1 MPTAPICQHTNKMRP
16 HTKSYRWSAP
26 APTGIQKLFQD
37 IWDEKRDT
45 QVKTFMRYE
54 NKMCCLNFAAT
65 LKRAADD
72 YMLLSAQ
79 GKAPEIVTVMGSY
92 KVTDA
97 DNKKANKY
105 TDNFMLRLGV
115 DDTDYITK
123 YLDER
128 NIAVLQHGRYTTGCL
143 EFEDGSLGVI
153 SPTTGFMANKSI
165 NDLHSIETF
174 YAHLKI
180 TTPEKFAEWKKHR
193 CD

>member
-1 MPTAPICQHTNKMRP
+1 MPP

-26 APTGIQKLFQD
+26 APTGIQKVFQD
-37 IWDEKRDT
+37 IWDERRDT

-54 NKMCCLNFAAT
+54 NKMACLNFAAT
-65 LKRAADD
+65 LKKGADD
-72 YMLLSAQ
+72 YMRLTAE
-79 GKAPEIVTVMGSY
+79 GKPPNITCVMGSY
-92 KVTDA
+92 KITDA
-97 DNKKANKY
+97 DNKKTNKY

-115 DDTDYITK
+115 DGEDYITK

-153 SPTTGFMANKSI
+153 NPLTGFEASKSI
-165 NDLHSIETF
+165 KDLHSIETF

-180 TTPEKFAEWKKHR
+180 LSPEKFAEWKR
-193 CD
+193 TTRS